1 MYPVNNAQ
9 PTSSDGTVAARE
21 KSEFPHFFFSPI
33 AGRRMS
39 ALSVEGAHTFP
50 APETSQFTM
59 DIVNKQHNPNA
70 VLEGRRALIEAE
82 AKRQTSMKADG
93 VDVPQYDRDLLRDA
107 RIDMEEI
114 ACLLGKKVKRD

>member
-1 MYPVNNAQ
+1 
-9 PTSSDGTVAARE
+9 
-21 KSEFPHFFFSPI
+21 
-33 AGRRMS
+33 MS
-39 ALSVEGAHTFP
+39 ALPVGMFLRPLSEA
-50 APETSQFTM
+50 SQSTM
-59 DIVNKQHNPNA
+59 DKQRNSNA